1 MRPLVTSL
9 ALAAAAVAD
18 PIATYDFIVVGGGG
32 AGLVVASRLSEA
44 ARTHNVTV
52 LVLEAGESHVGDVN
66 VECPGCF
73 ATLYGNKTYD
83 WDYESVPQARL
94 DGRAHRNIA
103 GKGLGGGTAVNFMF
117 WTPNSRRNVANWA
130 SLLGGSGG
138 LWSWAAFRPFLK
150 RAERFVPSARGSK
163 AERDLQTG
171 YVDQSAHGDSG
182 PTVNS
187 FPAAYGPL
195 MEAWPRTYANLG
207 AAVDGDPY
215 DGVAGGGYINP
226 FNIDPATVAR
236 SYPANTY
243 LADALHQNP
252 NGLHVE
258 TGAFVTKVL
267 LDTTPRSLPRATGV
281 SYTQNNRSFTATA
294 TREVILSAGAMQSS
308 KLLELSGV
316 GNCAH
321 LAALSIP
328 CVVHNPSVG
337 ENFQNH
343 LQLPLG
349 FRVRPGITTGDD
361 LAADGGALFA
371 AAKAQYASSRTGP
384 LATVNGS
391 SALLTLAQLG
401 GSMSD
406 LLPFLDAPPPHGRE
420 NPSPGLEAQ
429 HALLE
434 AGLATDHL
442 AQEIGIGAG
451 IMPWLHNDSSR
462 IFASPGDG
470 GNYLTL
476 ISIQQHPFSR
486 GAVHVQSAADP
497 RLQPRLD
504 PRYLAHPLDRA
515 VHRLMAR
522 HLVAVA
528 RAPPL
533 RDLLALG
540 GDGEPLTQPGYPTAR
555 ELAEGDDAAV
565 DRFVSGYLMLAYH
578 HSGNNAMMAR
588 DKGGVVDER
597 LRVYGVKDLRVV
609 DASVFPL
616 IPQGTLTSTILGLA
630 ERAAHFVKED
640 HEILD

>member
-1 MRPLVTSL
+1 MHPLIAFLT
-9 ALAAAAVAD
+9 LAAATVAD
-18 PIATYDFIVVGGGG
+18 PTATYDFIVVGGGG

-44 ARTHNVTV
+44 THTHNVTV
-52 LVLEAGESHVGDVN
+52 LVLEAGGSHVGDVN

-73 ATLYGNKTYD
+73 GTLYGNRTYH

-94 DGRAHRNIA
+94 DGRTHRHMA

-117 WTPNSRRNVANWA
+117 WTPNSRRNVADWA
-130 SLLGGSGG
+130 SLLGGAGRR
-138 LWSWAAFRPFLK
+138 LWSWDAFRPFLK
-150 RAERFVPSARGSK
+150 RAERFVPFARGSRE
-163 AERDLQTG
+163 ERDLQTG
-171 YVDQSAHGDSG
+171 YVNESAHGDSG
-182 PTVNS
+182 PTVTS

-195 MEAWPRTYANLG
+195 VEAWPRAYANLG

-215 DGVAGGGYINP
+215 DGVAGGGFTNL
-226 FNIDPATVAR
+226 FNIDPGTVAR

-243 LADALHQNP
+243 LADALRRNP
-252 NGLHVE
+252 NGIHVE

-267 LDTTPRSLPRATGV
+267 LHTTLGTRPRATGV
-281 SYTQNNRSFTATA
+281 SYMQNNRTFTATA

-316 GNCAH
+316 GNCTH
-321 LAALSIP
+321 LASLSIP
-328 CVVHNPSVG
+328 CVVRNPNVG
-337 ENFQNH
+337 ENLQNH

-349 FRVRPGITTGDD
+349 FRVRPGIATADD

-371 AAKAQYASSRTGP
+371 AAKAQYVDSRTGP

-391 SALLTLAQLG
+391 SALLTLAQLR

-406 LLPFLDAPPPHGRE
+406 LLPFLDAAT
-420 NPSPGLEAQ
+420 PSPGLEAQ
-429 HALLE
+429 HALLK
-434 AGLATDHL
+434 AGLATGHV
-442 AQEIGIGAG
+442 AQEIGLGAG
-451 IMPWLHNDSSR
+451 IMPWLYNDSAR

-470 GNYLTL
+470 FNYFTL

-486 GAVHVQSAADP
+486 GAVHFQSSADP
-497 RLQPRLD
+497 VLQPRLD

-533 RDLLALG
+533 RDLLVLDE
-540 GDGEPLTQPGYPTAR
+540 DGEPLTQPGYPTAR

-565 DRFVSGYLMLAYH
+565 DRFVSRYLMLAYH

-597 LRVYGVKDLRVV
+597 FKVYGVKGLRVV

-616 IPQGTLTSTILGLA
+616 IPQGTLTSTVLGLA
-630 ERAAHFVKED
+630 ERAALFVKED
-640 HEILD
+640 HGILD